1 MIKKFGDYDKVQS
14 YSDTE
19 ILPRGGYVCK
29 IIDAKIIEN
38 NYGQSVKLAWDIAEG
53 DQKDYY
59 KKRFDSDTREDKK
72 WSGVHLLSVPKDDGS
87 ERDGWTKR
95 AFKTFTDALED
106 SNDNYHFDWDESK
119 FKGKLIGFVIN
130 YRQYEKQDGSVG
142 NTPNVGRVTSV
153 QNIKDGKFKIPDDK
167 LLKNHKQPL
176 VASSTD
182 NSGFSIPEETDEA
195 VPF

>member
-1 MIKKFGDYDKVQS
+1 M
-14 YSDTE
+14 
-19 ILPRGGYVCK
+19 
-29 IIDAKIIEN
+29 
-38 NYGQSVKLAWDIAEG
+38 
-53 DQKDYY
+53 
-59 KKRFDSDTREDKK
+59 
-72 WSGVHLLSVPKDDGS
+72 HLLSVPKDDGS
-87 ERDGWTKR
+87 EHDGWTKR

-130 YRQYEKQDGSVG
+130 YRQYEKQDGSAG